1 MSFQWFETE
10 HLRLAILEVLEQDA
24 DYAHNEAVLQTA
36 LGALGHGV
44 SRDRLRSELAWLAE
58 QGLVSVTDAAGIQVA
73 KLSERGMDA
82 ALGRTRVPGVA
93 RPRPGA

>member
-82 ALGRTRVPGVA
+82 ALGRTRAPGVA